1 MPFMWMMVTDGRQ
14 LLQHLI
20 RRAPGHELSKVA
32 GCAIQAVT
40 SDVLVVDVAVEFVV
54 FVGAEMRSRHL
65 VVPYDGWCMLYCS
78 SVGRVT

>member
-1 MPFMWMMVTDGRQ
+1 MWMMVTDGRQ

-20 RRAPGHELSKVA
+20 QRALGHELSKVA

-40 SDVLVVDVAVEFVV
+40 SDVLVDVVVELVV
-54 FVGAEMRSRHL
+54 FVGAEMLSHHL
-65 VVPYDGWCMLYCS
+65 IVPYDGWCMLYCS